1 MEKRI
6 YRPREGKVLVGVCA
20 GIANYFN
27 IDPVLVRLGWIIFC
41 CQPLNA
47 ETHSHRTSHTPNDP
61 PSPLPGF
68 RSSGNELSLGP
79 FCFGWWNCCCAFQ
92 HVRQLQAK

>member
-6 YRPREGKVLVGVCA
+6 YRPREGKVMVGVCA

-41 CQPLNA
+41 CL
-47 ETHSHRTSHTPNDP
+47 
-61 PSPLPGF
+61 GG
-68 RSSGNELSLGP
+68 SGILAYLVAAVLIPEEP
-79 FCFGWWNCCCAFQ
+79 VF
-92 HVRQLQAK
+92 

>member
-41 CQPLNA
+41 CM
-47 ETHSHRTSHTPNDP
+47 
-61 PSPLPGF
+61 GG
-68 RSSGNELSLGP
+68 SGILAYLVAAVLIPEEP
-79 FCFGWWNCCCAFQ
+79 VF
-92 HVRQLQAK
+92 

>member
-6 YRPREGKVLVGVCA
+6 YRPREGKVLVGVCS

-41 CQPLNA
+41 CV
-47 ETHSHRTSHTPNDP
+47 
-61 PSPLPGF
+61 GG
-68 RSSGNELSLGP
+68 SGILAYLVAAVLIPEEPEL
-79 FCFGWWNCCCAFQ
+79 
-92 HVRQLQAK
+92 

>member
-6 YRPREGKVLVGVCA
+6 YRPREGKVLVGVCS

-41 CQPLNA
+41 CIGG
-47 ETHSHRTSHTPNDP
+47 S
-61 PSPLPGF
+61 GF
-68 RSSGNELSLGP
+68 LAYLVAAVLIPEEP
-79 FCFGWWNCCCAFQ
+79 EF
-92 HVRQLQAK
+92 

>member
-6 YRPREGKVLVGVCA
+6 YRPREGKVLVGVCS

-41 CQPLNA
+41 CLGG
-47 ETHSHRTSHTPNDP
+47 S
-61 PSPLPGF
+61 GF
-68 RSSGNELSLGP
+68 LAYLVAAVLIPEEP
-79 FCFGWWNCCCAFQ
+79 VF
-92 HVRQLQAK
+92 

>member
-41 CQPLNA
+41 CL
-47 ETHSHRTSHTPNDP
+47 
-61 PSPLPGF
+61 GG
-68 RSSGNELSLGP
+68 SGILAYLVAAVLIPEEP
-79 FCFGWWNCCCAFQ
+79 VF
-92 HVRQLQAK
+92 